1 MEGSLA
7 PSTAEKKMEETP
19 LQRIKKWCV
28 LLGASLEEGFG
39 YAKGAV
45 VGFTKKLT
53 AKSEEDATA
62 ADMQAAKM
70 QVAAADHAEDVK
82 KSLY

>member
-1 MEGSLA
+1 MEDSPP
-7 PSTAEKKMEETP
+7 PSTALERMKSGF
-19 LQRIKKWCV
+19 V
-28 LLGASLEEGFG
+28 AFGASLEEGFG
-39 YAKGAV
+39 YAKASV

-53 AKSEEDATA
+53 AKSEKDATA

-82 KSLY
+82 KGLR